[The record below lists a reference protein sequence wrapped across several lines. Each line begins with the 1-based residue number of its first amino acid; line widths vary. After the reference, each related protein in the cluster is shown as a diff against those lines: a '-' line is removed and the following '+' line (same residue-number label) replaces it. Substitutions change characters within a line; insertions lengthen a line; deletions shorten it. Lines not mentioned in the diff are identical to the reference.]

1 MAPFNIAALVLGILF
16 LLLGV
21 LILGY
26 RSKAHDIVK
35 ARFAATSKRYE
46 SQGRK
51 PPTQT
56 STVPGA
62 KFITFLGCAVLLIGV
77 LALVLALTQ

>member
-1 MAPFNIAALVLGILF
+1 MLGVLF

-21 LILGY
+21 LILSF
-26 RSKAHDIVK
+26 RSKAHDMVK

-46 SQGRK
+46 AQGRK

-56 STVPGA
+56 GTVPGA
-62 KFITFLGCAVLLIGV
+62 KFITFLGCAVLLIGG